1 LIYLYCALNILIN
14 YLLTQAVDIFF
25 KAKFT
30 RLNLPWSVRYFT
42 LRWYNVTDVIY
53 SVYVT
58 LMKRTFKQWWST
70 IPTISTKEQSPLTLY
85 FIFKYW
91 FLYVS
96 LFVWW
101 CLTPLSTIFQL
112 NRGGRTPLDSCIT
125 WSQQIYWLYL
135 WTNLQITKSYLD
147 KSVI

>member
-1 LIYLYCALNILIN
+1 MYSSVLNIN
-14 YLLTQAVDIFF
+14 YARFDILVLCLVYIDQLLTYTSCRYFF

-30 RLNLPWSVRYFT
+30 RLNLPWSARYFT
-42 LRWYNVTDVIY
+42 LRWYNVTDVIN

-85 FIFKYW
+85 FIFRYW

-112 NRGGRTPLDSCIT
+112 NRGG
-125 WSQQIYWLYL
+125 QFY
-135 WTNLQITKSYLD
+135 
-147 KSVI
+147 